1 MTDIAAAE
9 AVDTDSLASRGEAV
23 GTGLPKSQVQSI
35 VNGIKANWKNAPEI
49 IVVEDMNDPAIR
61 EVVRNENKR

>member
-1 MTDIAAAE
+1 VTDIAAAE

-35 VNGIKANWKNAPEI
+35 VNGLKANWKNAPEI